1 MSTSDTNRVIDYIAQ
16 EQMSRLTAEV
26 ERLTTEVAKLTA
38 ELPSLRL
45 DNSRLET
52 AWRAAGERGLTS
64 DRIIAR
70 LLGLL
75 RKLRHADPPGDDLI
89 VAIDEVLY
97 DPDL

>member
-1 MSTSDTNRVIDYIAQ
+1 MSTSGTNRVVDYIAQ
-16 EQMSRLTAEV
+16 EQLSRLTTEV
-26 ERLTTEVAKLTA
+26 ERLTIEVERLTA
-38 ELPSLRL
+38 ELPPLRR

-52 AWRAAGERGLTS
+52 AWVAAGERGLAS
-64 DRIIAR
+64 DRIVAR

-89 VAIDEVLY
+89 VAVDEALY

>member
-1 MSTSDTNRVIDYIAQ
+1 MSTSGTNRVIDYIAQ
-16 EQMSRLTAEV
+16 EQLSRLTTEV

-89 VAIDEVLY
+89 VAVDEVLY

>member
-1 MSTSDTNRVIDYIAQ
+1 MSTSDTDQ
-16 EQMSRLTAEV
+16 LSW
-26 ERLTTEVAKLTA
+26 LTTEVARLNTEVARLSA
-38 ELPSLRL
+38 EIHPLRR

-52 AWRAAGERGLTS
+52 AWVAAGERGLAS
-64 DRIIAR
+64 DRIVAR

-89 VAIDEVLY
+89 VAVDEALY

>member
-1 MSTSDTNRVIDYIAQ
+1 MSTSDTDQ
-16 EQMSRLTAEV
+16 LS
-26 ERLTTEVAKLTA
+26 RLTTEV
-38 ELPSLRL
+38 EGLRL

-52 AWRAAGERGLTS
+52 AWRAAGERCLTS

>member
-1 MSTSDTNRVIDYIAQ
+1 MSTSGTNRVIDYIAQ
-16 EQMSRLTAEV
+16 EQLSRLTTEV

-52 AWRAAGERGLTS
+52 AWRAAGERCLTS

-89 VAIDEVLY
+89 VAVDEVLY

>member
-1 MSTSDTNRVIDYIAQ
+1 MSTSDTDQ
-16 EQMSRLTAEV
+16 LS
-26 ERLTTEVAKLTA
+26 RLTTEV
-38 ELPSLRL
+38 EGLRL

-52 AWRAAGERGLTS
+52 AWRAAGERCLTS

-89 VAIDEVLY
+89 VAVDEVLY